1 MLSLNIQGVSSFLG
15 LLKVSVTLVGVVMSL
30 NSEQKTQLYG
40 YPGKAMLYIN
50 TGFLKTPS
58 LLATFSTFELVF

>member
-40 YPGKAMLYIN
+40 YPGKAMRYIN
-50 TGFLKTPS
+50 TGFLKPPS
-58 LLATFSTFELVF
+58 LLAMFSTFELVF